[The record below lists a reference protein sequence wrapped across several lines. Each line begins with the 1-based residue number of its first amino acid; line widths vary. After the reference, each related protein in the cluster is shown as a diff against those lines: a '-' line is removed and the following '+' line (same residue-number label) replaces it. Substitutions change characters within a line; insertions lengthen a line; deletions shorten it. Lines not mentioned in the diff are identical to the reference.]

1 MKKITLLL
9 LSLAIISIVLI
20 AGCTTPTATPPA
32 TTLKPTAT
40 PAASSGALWPT
51 NTQPDPVNPCV
62 NCKCPVISDDSKYTK
77 EIVLDNMHGYRYMEL
92 FLKCPGQDQAG
103 IFNTITLNIQ
113 PDDSRDSCP
122 ADLMANYSD
131 AQVAADY
138 GAEFAYMSGIRH
150 WMFDKMRVDVANN
163 VRYMDGLDTRWGADA
178 ANFVVPTG
186 SSGSAEAVYIITNV
200 TCNRTWYYNKG
211 TTLYI
216 LDAPNGDPFIMQ
228 SYSNIVNPNQ
238 TESDLVNLGT
248 TLKLPSGWKFRTKV
262 LDQDMAVNGIT
273 CDGKTNQ
280 WRVVQ
285 DDLVNTYSACWQC
298 GGQSSCTPAQP

>member
-1 MKKITLLL
+1 MKKITLIL
-9 LSLAIISIVLI
+9 LSLAIVSIVLI
-20 AGCTTPTATPPA
+20 AGCTTPTTPPA
-32 TTLKPTAT
+32 TTVKPTVT
-40 PAASSGALWPT
+40 ASSGALWPT
-51 NTQPDPVNPCV
+51 NTQPEPVNPCV
-62 NCKCPVISDDSKYTK
+62 NCKCPAISDDSKYTQ

-113 PDDSRDSCP
+113 PDDSRDSSP

-131 AQVAADY
+131 TQVAADY

-150 WMFDKMRVDVANN
+150 WMFDKMRVTIANN

-178 ANFVVPTG
+178 ANFVPPTG
-186 SSGSAEAVYIITNV
+186 AGGSGGAEAVYIVNKV

-216 LDAPNGDPFIMQ
+216 LDAPDGNSYVMQ
-228 SYSNIVNPNQ
+228 SYSDIVNPNQ
-238 TESDLVNLGT
+238 KESDLMNLGK
-248 TLKLPSGWKFRTKV
+248 TLKLPTGWKFRTKV

-280 WRVVQ
+280 WRVMQ
-285 DDLVNTYSACWQC
+285 DDLINTYSAYWECE
-298 GGQSSCTPAQP
+298 GQSSCTPARP